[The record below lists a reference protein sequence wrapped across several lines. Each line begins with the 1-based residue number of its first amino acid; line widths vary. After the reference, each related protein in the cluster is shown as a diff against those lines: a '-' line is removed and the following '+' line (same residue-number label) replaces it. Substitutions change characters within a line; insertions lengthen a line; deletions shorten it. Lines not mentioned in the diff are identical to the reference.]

1 MLDITADLTP
11 CRATTNA
18 AAPAPSRPPYSGPER
33 RQAPPL
39 QRWMAAMLD
48 EIDYGM
54 LMVGDDAQIL
64 HVNKAAM
71 RDLGPAFPLQML
83 GRELRA
89 RCPQDVA
96 PLREALDSAGRRGLR
111 RLLRLGEGAER
122 STMAVVPLPLPE
134 GAPGTPRPV
143 LLVLGK
149 RQMCEELSAEGFA
162 RAHGLTM
169 AETAVLKGLCDGCA
183 PKEIAEQQGV
193 RLSTVRTQIGSI
205 RSKTGAESIR
215 ALVRQVAVLPPLV
228 SALQG
233 LAAVGVPDV
242 ASANTQDGWRPLRA

>member
-1 MLDITADLTP
+1 MLDINTDLTP
-11 CRATTNA
+11 RRSSTLA
-18 AAPAPSRPPYSGPER
+18 AGPRLAYSGPER

-54 LMVGDDAQIL
+54 LMVGEEAQIL
-64 HVNKAAM
+64 HVNKAAL
-71 RDLGPAFPLQML
+71 RDLSPACPLQML

-96 PLREALDSAGRRGLR
+96 PLRDALDGASRRGLR

-122 STMAVVPLPLPE
+122 CTVAVVPLPLSD
-134 GAPGTPRPV
+134 GATGTARPV

-169 AETAVLKGLCDGCA
+169 AETSVLKGLCGGA
-183 PKEIAEQQGV
+183 TPKAIAGRQGV

-205 RSKTGAESIR
+205 RAKTGAESIR

-233 LAAVGVPDV
+233 LAAVGAPEV
-242 ASANTQDGWRPLRA
+242 ASANTQNGWQPMRA